1 MPRPATL
8 DHVVIRAADLESGAA
23 YAADELGITMVAG
36 GAHAAMGTH
45 NILSGLGGLSGPYL
59 EVIAIDPSADAPDRA
74 RWFALDEMPETAD
87 PHLSAWILRVD
98 DPVPSDETGPALA
111 LARGDLRWR
120 VTVRDDGRMPYDG
133 VGPALIAWDDA
144 APSLPPGEARLI
156 SVIAVHP
163 DATRLSDFLDDLD
176 LAAPVSVQAGES
188 PRLLAAFDTPLGPRI
203 LTSDARGIDVITERQ
218 AAMDLFHRTWRYLDR
233 EDRVAEHD
241 EAMIASAE
249 ASLWHWRRVGA
260 ATQWAIGEWQ
270 CSRVHS
276 VLGDGERALA
286 HAQRCLAIAEA
297 DRVDDFVPASA
308 HEALSRAYAVLGDME
323 AAREERNLSYRLA
336 VELDDEERDVIEHD
350 LGTIPIPLG

>member
-8 DHVVIRAADLESGAA
+8 DHVVIRATDLETGAA
-23 YAADELGITMVAG
+23 YAAEELGVTMAAG

-45 NILSGLGGLSGPYL
+45 NLLSGLGGPYL

-74 RWFALDEMPETAD
+74 RWFALDETPETAD
-87 PHLSAWILRVD
+87 PHLTAWMLRVD
-98 DPVPSDETGPALA
+98 DPVPSPETGPALG
-111 LARGDLRWR
+111 LARGDLSWR
-120 VTVRDDGRMPYDG
+120 VTVRDDGRMPFDG
-133 VGPALIAWDDA
+133 VGPALIAWDGA
-144 APSLPPGEARLI
+144 APSLPTGAARLI
-156 SVIAVHP
+156 SVIAIHP
-163 DATRLSDFLDDLD
+163 DPTALGAFLDDLD

-203 LTSDARGIDVITERQ
+203 LTSDGRGIDVITERQ

-233 EDRVAEHD
+233 GDRVAEHD

-270 CSRVHS
+270 CSRVHA

-286 HAQRCLAIAEA
+286 HAQRCLGIAEA

>member
-1 MPRPATL
+1 
-8 DHVVIRAADLESGAA
+8 
-23 YAADELGITMVAG
+23 
-36 GAHAAMGTH
+36 
-45 NILSGLGGLSGPYL
+45 
-59 EVIAIDPSADAPDRA
+59 
-74 RWFALDEMPETAD
+74 
-87 PHLSAWILRVD
+87 
-98 DPVPSDETGPALA
+98 
-111 LARGDLRWR
+111 
-120 VTVRDDGRMPYDG
+120 
-133 VGPALIAWDDA
+133 
-144 APSLPPGEARLI
+144 
-156 SVIAVHP
+156 
-163 DATRLSDFLDDLD
+163 
-176 LAAPVSVQAGES
+176 
-188 PRLLAAFDTPLGPRI
+188 
-203 LTSDARGIDVITERQ
+203 VITERQ

-241 EAMIASAE
+241 EAMIQSAE

-270 CSRVHS
+270 CSRVHA

-286 HAQRCLAIAEA
+286 HAQRCLEIAEA